1 MCDLTNSGSLVNM
14 FVKSD
19 PMTLL
24 KTELKEKRK
33 EEKKKRKGKRKKERK
48 IIMFFEKHNRT
59 IHGKK
64 TVESKKEKNVYCC
77 VS

>member
-33 EEKKKRKGKRKKERK
+33 EEKKKRKGKRKKEKGRK
-48 IIMFFEKHNRT
+48 DHN
-59 IHGKK
+59 
-64 TVESKKEKNVYCC
+64 VF
-77 VS
+77 